1 MHRGAIVPWAA
12 RYDAL
17 VWLLALGRPQR
28 LYRKLLAAARLQAG
42 ESVLDVGCG
51 TGSLALVAQEQVG
64 ERAEVVGVDASPNMI
79 RRATMKAHRA
89 GVGAKFIDGYAQE
102 LPFPDAH
109 FDVVV
114 NTLMLHHLPRE
125 DRRLVVREMHRVLK
139 PGGRLLTVD
148 FVPSGHKRG
157 IVARIHGRGSG
168 VSPRAI
174 EELVRDAGFS
184 VRDSG
189 ASGVLE
195 LQYVVA
201 VRQSNAFTAP
211 RSTPTT

>member
-1 MHRGAIVPWAA
+1 MHRGAIVHWAA
-12 RYDAL
+12 RYDVL
-17 VWLLALGRPQR
+17 VWLIALGRPQR
-28 LYRKLLAAARLQAG
+28 LYQKLLAPARLHAG

-51 TGSLALVAQEQVG
+51 TGSLALVAKQQVG
-64 ERAEVVGVDASPNMI
+64 DHGEVVGLDASPNMI
-79 RRATMKAHRA
+79 RRAKMKADRA
-89 GVGAKFIDGYAQE
+89 GINMRFADGYAQE
-102 LPFPDAH
+102 LPFPDAR

-125 DRRLVVREMHRVLK
+125 DCKLVVREMHRVLK

-148 FVPSGHKRG
+148 LVPSGQKRG
-157 IVARIHGRGSG
+157 IVARLHRRGSG

-174 EELVRDAGFS
+174 EELVHDAGFS

-195 LQYVVA
+195 LQFV
-201 VRQSNAFTAP
+201 TAN
-211 RSTPTT
+211 R